1 MNEPLDTIH
10 TFADIILPVPL
21 PGLYTYAVPHEHVNQ
36 IAVGKRVI
44 VSFGK
49 NKLYAGIVRKIHQNK
64 PVSFTPKLIE
74 DILDSEPIVPLVSL
88 EFWDWAAAY
97 YCCTLGELLI
107 QALPASLRMS
117 SESVLLLQED
127 EDVRPDESELN
138 NDEFLIYEAIKIRGR
153 ISLSEAQKVLQKKNV
168 WPLLRNLIHK
178 NVIIHS
184 EEIQPAYK
192 PKLESTIALHPDYKD
207 KDSLKALFDALQKY
221 PKQQDVILKL
231 HTLSRNNQT
240 VRKADLV
247 KECGPASNGII
258 KRMVDKQIL
267 LEAKEIVSRL
277 KPANHDGT
285 YSDELNEEQELA
297 YQKWTTLRID
307 KTVTLLQGV
316 TGSGKSHIYFKA
328 IHEAISQGKQVLY
341 LLPEIALTV
350 QMIRRL
356 QDKFGKLV
364 AVYHSRYSQMQRA
377 EIWQNVLNA
386 ECKIIIGARSSVYL
400 PFTKLGLVIVD
411 EEHDSSY
418 KQTETG
424 PYMQARDAAIKL
436 AHLHKAFTLLG
447 SATPSIETKFKAL
460 HNRFGF
466 IELKNRYGGAPLPN
480 IHLIN
485 IKELREKNKMLGILS
500 PQLVEALKKNA
511 DSGMQSILL

>member
-1 MNEPLDTIH
+1 M
-10 TFADIILPVPL
+10 
-21 PGLYTYAVPHEHVNQ
+21 
-36 IAVGKRVI
+36 
-44 VSFGK
+44 
-49 NKLYAGIVRKIHQNK
+49 
-64 PVSFTPKLIE
+64 
-74 DILDSEPIVPLVSL
+74 
-88 EFWDWAAAY
+88 
-97 YCCTLGELLI
+97 
-107 QALPASLRMS
+107 
-117 SESVLLLQED
+117 
-127 EDVRPDESELN
+127 
-138 NDEFLIYEAIKIRGR
+138 
-153 ISLSEAQKVLQKKNV
+153 
-168 WPLLRNLIHK
+168 
-178 NVIIHS
+178 
-184 EEIQPAYK
+184 
-192 PKLESTIALHPDYKD
+192 
-207 KDSLKALFDALQKY
+207 LFR
-221 PKQQDVILKL
+221 
-231 HTLSRNNQT
+231 S
-240 VRKADLV
+240 
-247 KECGPASNGII
+247 
-258 KRMVDKQIL
+258 
-267 LEAKEIVSRL
+267 
-277 KPANHDGT
+277 
-285 YSDELNEEQELA
+285 A

-307 KTVTLLQGV
+307 ETVTLLQGV

-466 IELKNRYGGAPLPN
+466 IELKKSYILRYA
-480 IHLIN
+480 
-485 IKELREKNKMLGILS
+485 
-500 PQLVEALKKNA
+500 
-511 DSGMQSILL
+511 